1 VPYEKTNILLL
12 FIFIQPFILLF
23 DILR

>member
-1 VPYEKTNILLL
+1 LLL